1 VDSNST
7 RADRCGQQA
16 IWVSHL
22 LDHRPTVP
30 ELSRVR
36 SIVVSSIDDD
46 DDDAADD
53 DCTGTVNCLLERNGI
68 VQM

>member
-1 VDSNST
+1 
-7 RADRCGQQA
+7 
-16 IWVSHL
+16 
-22 LDHRPTVP
+22 
-30 ELSRVR
+30 VR